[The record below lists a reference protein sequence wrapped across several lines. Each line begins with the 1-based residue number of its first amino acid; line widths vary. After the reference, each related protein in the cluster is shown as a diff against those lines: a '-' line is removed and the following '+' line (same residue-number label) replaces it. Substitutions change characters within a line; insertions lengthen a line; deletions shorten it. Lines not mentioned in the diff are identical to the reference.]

1 MWKYENYNDFYGVE
15 TKMLQYRKKVRYSYA
30 TNLPSHTLTSG
41 FYALHVSRWLDLYN
55 KSTELLVVTGE
66 DLTNHP
72 AA

>member
-41 FYALHVSRWLDLYN
+41 FYALHVSR
-55 KSTELLVVTGE
+55 
-66 DLTNHP
+66 
-72 AA
+72 